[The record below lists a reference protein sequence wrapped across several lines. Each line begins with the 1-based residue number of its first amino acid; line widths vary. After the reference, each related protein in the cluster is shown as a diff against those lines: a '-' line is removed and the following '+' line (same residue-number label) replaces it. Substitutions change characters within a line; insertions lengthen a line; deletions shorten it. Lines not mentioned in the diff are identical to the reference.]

1 MNLHGFLF
9 VDVEDQH
16 IIHIII
22 FDDEDDEDDDD
33 DDDDFKVQ
41 LHFM

>member
-1 MNLHGFLF
+1 MNLHGLLF

-22 FDDEDDEDDDD
+22 FDVDD